1 MTVKLAVLMM
11 PAPKFRKEKKW
22 NEYYESRDD
31 QRLRRKVSCWT
42 LGTRGKCQTVFLK
55 KNVAARFRET
65 KDLCREESNNG
76 VTAGVSIVVAT
87 APRRKDKDK
96 DRRPATFHSCG
107 EDNGLE
113 LGRVSQR
120 RVKIGL
126 RLAGSH
132 YNNYGRVAGKLHAT
146 VPLTVS
152 PG

>member
-1 MTVKLAVLMM
+1 MEIVYVGDTSKGFLSRNRLK
-11 PAPKFRKEKKW
+11 PSDLILKEKR
-22 NEYYESRDD
+22 RD
-31 QRLRRKVSCWT
+31 V
-42 LGTRGKCQTVFLK
+42 
-55 KNVAARFRET
+55 RET
-65 KDLCREESNNG
+65 KGLKGRKE
-76 VTAGVSIVVAT
+76 VVQRFATRVSQLILIAML
-87 APRRKDKDK
+87 RRK
-96 DRRPATFHSCG
+96 DRRPTTFHSCG

-132 YNNYGRVAGKLHAT
+132 YNNYGRVARKLHAT